1 MNTIKKKIKL
11 KEDSGNY
18 VTKITLGDK
27 GDIDSMKVRRTV
39 GGFLRGAPRVSKA
52 EAQAQAQAEA
62 KPKAKTGK
70 LIPKKSSVSKKITSA
85 KKSIGNKSMKRK

>member
-1 MNTIKKKIKL
+1 MNTIKKKIKI

-18 VTKITLGDK
+18 VSKITIGDK
-27 GDIDSMKVRRTV
+27 GDIDSMKTRRTV

-52 EAQAQAQAEA
+52 EAQAEA

>member
-11 KEDSGNY
+11 REDSGNY
-18 VTKITLGDK
+18 VTKIKLGDK

-52 EAQAQAQAEA
+52 EAQAQAEA

>member
-1 MNTIKKKIKL
+1 MDAIKKKIKL
-11 KEDSGNY
+11 KEDSRNY

-27 GDIDSMKVRRTV
+27 GDVEDMKVRRTV
-39 GGFLRGAPRVSKA
+39 GGFLRGAPRVSK
-52 EAQAQAQAEA
+52 AEA

>member
-52 EAQAQAQAEA
+52 EAQAQAEA

>member
-18 VTKITLGDK
+18 VNKITLGDK

-52 EAQAQAQAEA
+52 EAQAQAEA

>member
-11 KEDSGNY
+11 KEDSRNY

-27 GDIDSMKVRRTV
+27 GNIEDMKVRRTV
-39 GGFLRGAPRVSKA
+39 GGFLRDAPRVSKA
-52 EAQAQAQAEA
+52 EAEA